1 MKKRSIS
8 AEKLDEKFDEG
19 EDIIDYLEVEKAE
32 RQGLI
37 TRRVSIDFPSWMIRE
52 LDREAER
59 LGVPRQSVIKIWISE
74 RSGTSN
80 M

>member
-74 RSGTSN
+74 RLGTSN
-80 M
+80 K